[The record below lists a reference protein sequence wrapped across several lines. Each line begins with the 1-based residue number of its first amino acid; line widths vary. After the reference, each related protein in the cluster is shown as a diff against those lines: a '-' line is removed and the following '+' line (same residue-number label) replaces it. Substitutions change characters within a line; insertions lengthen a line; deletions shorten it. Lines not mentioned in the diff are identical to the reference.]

1 MDPKSREIPT
11 VPTVVKKHFV
21 QVDGR
26 GPLPGRGTHAQRACR
41 KDVRLVVLDGTVR
54 GIELT
59 CSCGE
64 TTLIELEFPA
74 KSDTP
79 APQARET

>member
-1 MDPKSREIPT
+1 MDNKASEAPI

-26 GPLPGRGTHAQRACR
+26 GPLPGRGPHAQRACR
-41 KDVRLVVLDGTVR
+41 KDVRLVVLDGSVR

-64 TTLIELEFPA
+64 TTLIELEYPA
-74 KSDTP
+74 AATP
-79 APQARET
+79 ASQARET